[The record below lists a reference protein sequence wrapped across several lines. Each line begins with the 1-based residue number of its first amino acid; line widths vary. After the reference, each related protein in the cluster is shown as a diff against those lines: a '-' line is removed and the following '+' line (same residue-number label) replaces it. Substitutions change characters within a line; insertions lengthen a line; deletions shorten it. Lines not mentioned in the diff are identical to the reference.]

1 MFRRPSETHSKAP
14 QPGAFSF
21 FGIQQAFSPRHMAI
35 GRYDFYSKSG
45 CDNPR
50 MELLIISLA
59 SLLAGLVDSIVGGG
73 GLILVPAL
81 FATFPSAHPATLF
94 GTNKSASVWGT
105 AIATVQYSRRV
116 QMRWAALMPATVAGF
131 AGAFAGAWVVTVID
145 PGFLRKLLPLI
156 LLAVLVYTLARKDLG
171 RTHAPRF
178 AGSLEKWL
186 AAAIGAV
193 IGFYDGFFG
202 PGTGSFLV
210 FLFVRL
216 LGYDFLNASAS
227 AKLVNTATNL
237 AALILFAAKGHVW
250 WHFMVA
256 MALANVAG
264 SLLGTRLA
272 LKHGAGFVRGVFIVV
287 VSALI
292 LKTGYD
298 AFLR

>member
-1 MFRRPSETHSKAP
+1 MTRYEADS
-14 QPGAFSF
+14 FSD
-21 FGIQQAFSPRHMAI
+21 ATMAA
-35 GRYDFYSKSG
+35 
-45 CDNPR
+45 
-50 MELLIISLA
+50 MELLIIGLA
-59 SLLAGLVDSIVGGG
+59 SLAAGLVDSIVGGG

-81 FATFPSAHPATLF
+81 FATFPTAHPATLF

-116 QMRWAALMPATVAGF
+116 QMRWDALVPATAAGF

-156 LLAVLVYTLARKDLG
+156 LAAVLLYTLARKELG
-171 RTHAPRF
+171 RSHAPRF
-178 AGSLEKWL
+178 SGSREQWL
-186 AAAIGAV
+186 AAFIGAV

-250 WHFMVA
+250 WHFMVV

-287 VSALI
+287 VGALI

-298 AFLR
+298 AFIR